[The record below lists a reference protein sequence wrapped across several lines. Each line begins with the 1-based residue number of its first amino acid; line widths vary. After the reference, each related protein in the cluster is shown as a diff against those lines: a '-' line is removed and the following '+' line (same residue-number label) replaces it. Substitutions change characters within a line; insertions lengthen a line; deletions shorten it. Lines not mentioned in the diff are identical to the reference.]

1 MLRAFL
7 LSVVTLF
14 FLTACSSKP
23 KVTDA
28 NNYLIIQTELVK
40 LKNYREAILSC
51 REELIC
57 TPDSYKPNL
66 TEPPAP
72 NFIEL
77 TSYLNKNDCSV
88 LRDKAAYD
96 ACYKETR
103 LRLIQTTE
111 KLDGAEIDNYVLN
124 RTVDRMIRN
133 IDAIINGFPKV
144 EALDGK

>member
-1 MLRAFL
+1 M
-7 LSVVTLF
+7 
-14 FLTACSSKP
+14 
-23 KVTDA
+23 
-28 NNYLIIQTELVK
+28 
-40 LKNYREAILSC
+40 
-51 REELIC
+51 
-57 TPDSYKPNL
+57 
-66 TEPPAP
+66 
-72 NFIEL
+72 
-77 TSYLNKNDCSV
+77 